1 MMWHPKVRLLSEA
14 VLWLLRIFFMQQRG
28 KACIEQDLDGL
39 FTIYEKMQ
47 FVEMYKENYIY
58 TFTWL

>member
-1 MMWHPKVRLLSEA
+1 
-14 VLWLLRIFFMQQRG
+14 MQQRG
-28 KACIEQDLDGL
+28 KACIEQVLDGL
-39 FTIYEKMQ
+39 FTIYEKIQ